1 MKKSIAIILVLSAL
15 ICTLIGCGQRYRGP
29 IACAVYLQDDGVT
42 ATTTLVDLT
51 ESAQKSILKM
61 MNGGKWIDDVIKCRS
76 NIKFSTQDA
85 VIEYNAEMGV
95 FNDVTNSRSCT
106 LSENDRNFVNGIFWD
121 VYNASIPDNLSDSA
135 QTTTPAATN
144 NDAVTPDENVKNSS
158 SVYVTSGDAKIY
170 PASGML
176 WMELQS
182 GPNADGTYDCVSAD
196 GAGVYFWLNDIRS
209 GKGAAIDAAILS
221 LTLDGTVSAT
231 VPVNGSIQAVSLIDL
246 SDWSERQTT
255 LPELSKLGQGEYYI
269 IMSVVLSG
277 NCDPDAPQNKYCYE
291 DIFKLIVE

>member
-1 MKKSIAIILVLSAL
+1 MKKATAIISAL
-15 ICTLIGCGQRYRGP
+15 VILVCILVGCGQRYRGP
-29 IACAVYLQDDGVT
+29 IACAVYLQDDGIT

-61 MNGGKWIDDVIKCRS
+61 MNSGKWVDDVIKCRS

-95 FNDVTNSRSCT
+95 FNDTTHRRSCT
-106 LSENDRNFVNGIFWD
+106 LSEDNRNFINGIFWD
-121 VYNASIPDNLSDSA
+121 VYNASIPDNFAESEQLI
-135 QTTTPAATN
+135 TTASSG
-144 NDAVTPDENVKNSS
+144 DAVAPAEDVKNIS

-170 PASGML
+170 PASGFL
-176 WMELQS
+176 WAEICE
-182 GPNADGTYDCVSAD
+182 GPNADGTYNCVSAD
-196 GAGVYFWLNDIRS
+196 GAGVYFWLDDIKS
-209 GKGAAIDAAILS
+209 GKGAAIDAAIPC

-231 VPVNGSIQAVSLIDL
+231 VPVNGSIQAVYIIDL
-246 SDWSERQTT
+246 SDWSERTTT

-269 IMSVVLSG
+269 IMSVLLSG
-277 NCDPDAPQNKYCYE
+277 NCNPDAPQNKYCYE

>member
-1 MKKSIAIILVLSAL
+1 MKKSIAIILVLAAV
-15 ICTLIGCGQRYRGP
+15 ICILSGCGQQYRGP

-61 MNGGKWIDDVIKCRS
+61 INGGKWAEGVVKCRS

-95 FNDVTNSRSCT
+95 FNDVTNLRSCI

-121 VYNASIPDNLSDSA
+121 VYNASIPDNLSDSE
-135 QTTTPAATN
+135 QTTTAAAAVEP
-144 NDAVTPDENVKNSS
+144 DAEIKNIS
-158 SVYVTSGDAKIY
+158 SVYVTSGDTKIY
-170 PASGML
+170 PASGFL
-176 WMELQS
+176 WAEICE
-182 GPNADGTYDCVSAD
+182 GPSADGTYNCVSAD
-196 GAGVYFWLNDIRS
+196 GAGVYFWLQDIKS
-209 GKGAAIDAAILS
+209 GKGAAIDAAIPQ

-246 SDWSERQTT
+246 SDWSERKTT

>member
-1 MKKSIAIILVLSAL
+1 MKKTIAIILMLAAL
-15 ICTLIGCGQRYRGP
+15 ACIFVSCGQRYRGP

-61 MNGGKWIDDVIKCRS
+61 MNGGKWAEDVVKCRS

-95 FNDVTNSRSCT
+95 FNDVTNLRSCI
-106 LSENDRNFVNGIFWD
+106 LSDDDRNFVNGIFWD
-121 VYNASIPDNLSDSA
+121 VYNASIPDNLSDIE
-135 QTTTPAATN
+135 QTTTAAAIGDTV
-144 NDAVTPDENVKNSS
+144 APDENVKNSS

-170 PASGML
+170 PASGFL
-176 WMELQS
+176 WAELCE

-196 GAGVYFWLNDIRS
+196 GAGVYFWLQDIKS
-209 GKGAAIDAAILS
+209 GKGAAIDAAIPR
-221 LTLDGTVSAT
+221 LTLNGTVSAT

-246 SDWSERQTT
+246 SDWSERRTT
-255 LPELSKLGQGEYYI
+255 LPELEALGQGEYYI

-291 DIFKLIVE
+291 DIFRLIVE

>member
-1 MKKSIAIILVLSAL
+1 MKKSIAIILVLAAV
-15 ICTLIGCGQRYRGP
+15 ICILSGCGQQYRGP

-61 MNGGKWIDDVIKCRS
+61 MNGGKWAEDVVKCRS

-95 FNDVTNSRSCT
+95 FNDVTNLRSCI
-106 LSENDRNFVNGIFWD
+106 LSDDDRNFVNGIFWD
-121 VYNASIPDNLSDSA
+121 VYNASIPDNLSDDV
-135 QTTTPAATN
+135 QTTTTAAAAVEP
-144 NDAVTPDENVKNSS
+144 DAEIKNIS

-170 PASGML
+170 PASGFL
-176 WMELQS
+176 WAEICE
-182 GPNADGTYDCVSAD
+182 GPNADGTYNCVSAD
-196 GAGVYFWLNDIRS
+196 GAGVCFWLNDIRS
-209 GKGAAIDAAILS
+209 GKGAAIDAAIPS

-231 VPVNGSIQAVSLIDL
+231 VPVNGSVQAVSLIDL
-246 SDWSERQTT
+246 SDWSERRTT

>member
-1 MKKSIAIILVLSAL
+1 MKKAIAIISVLIVLVCILV
-15 ICTLIGCGQRYRGP
+15 GCGQRYHGP
-29 IACAVYLQDDGVT
+29 IACAVYLQDDGIT

-61 MNGGKWIDDVIKCRS
+61 MNGGKWADDVVKCRS

-95 FNDVTNSRSCT
+95 FNDVTNLRSCI

-121 VYNASIPDNLSDSA
+121 VYNASIPDNLSDSE
-135 QTTTPAATN
+135 QTTTAAAVVEPDAEITN
-144 NDAVTPDENVKNSS
+144 IS
-158 SVYVTSGDAKIY
+158 SVYVTSGDTKIY

-196 GAGVYFWLNDIRS
+196 GAGVYFWLNDIKS
-209 GKGAAIDAAILS
+209 GNGAAIDAAIPS
-221 LTLDGTVSAT
+221 LTLDGTVNAT

-246 SDWSERQTT
+246 SDWSERRTT

-291 DIFKLIVE
+291 DIFRLIVES

>member
-1 MKKSIAIILVLSAL
+1 MKKSIAITLVLAAL

-61 MNGGKWIDDVIKCRS
+61 MNANKWADDVVKCRS

-95 FNDVTNSRSCT
+95 FNDTTNSRSCI
-106 LSENDRNFVNGIFWD
+106 LSDDDRNFVNGIFWD

-135 QTTTPAATN
+135 QTTTTAAAVEP
-144 NDAVTPDENVKNSS
+144 DAEIKNIS

-209 GKGAAIDAAILS
+209 GKGGAIDAAIPS

-246 SDWSERQTT
+246 S
-255 LPELSKLGQGEYYI
+255 
-269 IMSVVLSG
+269 
-277 NCDPDAPQNKYCYE
+277 
-291 DIFKLIVE
+291 